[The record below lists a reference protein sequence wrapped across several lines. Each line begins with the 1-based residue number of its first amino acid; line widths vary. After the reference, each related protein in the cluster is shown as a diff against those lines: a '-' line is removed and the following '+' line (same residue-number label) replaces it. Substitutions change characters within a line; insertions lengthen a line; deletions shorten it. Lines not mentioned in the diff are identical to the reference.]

1 MTQSASTH
9 IAAPGATSMC
19 SPFGPQYLMCR
30 QCVKRVKLSP
40 EIEALLALDALRC
53 DCGAHLHDYLEPAEL
68 TAPARGVMPRL
79 IRFWRAG
86 REDGFWSE
94 KRFLRPA
101 AADRA
106 GVSPRQAR
114 FAYESGRRAGERLR
128 QGAHLHML
136 RVMRMKGCST
146 APSHRTAA

>member
-1 MTQSASTH
+1 MTQSGP
-9 IAAPGATSMC
+9 IQIEAPGATSTR

-30 QCVKRVKLSP
+30 QCVKRVKFSP
-40 EIEALLALDALRC
+40 EVEALLALDALRC
-53 DCGAHLHDYLEPAEL
+53 DCGAHLHDYVEPAEL
-68 TAPARGVMPRL
+68 TAPARGVLPRL
-79 IRFWRAG
+79 IRFWCAG
-86 REDGFWSE
+86 REDGFWNE

-128 QGAHLHML
+128 QGAHLPML
-136 RVMRMKGCST
+136 RVMRMKGSSAT
-146 APSHRTAA
+146 PSHRAA

>member
-1 MTQSASTH
+1 MTQY
-9 IAAPGATSMC
+9 GAVQIDVTGTTEVRTPC
-19 SPFGPQYLMCR
+19 APQYLMCR

-40 EIEALLALDALRC
+40 ELQALEALGELRC
-53 DCGAHLHDYLEPAEL
+53 DCGAHLHDCVEPAEL
-68 TAPARGVMPRL
+68 SASPRGVLPRL

-101 AADRA
+101 TAERA
-106 GVSPRQAR
+106 GVAPRQAR
-114 FAYESGRRAGERLR
+114 FAYESGRRAGERIR

-136 RVMRMKGCST
+136 RVMRMKG
-146 APSHRTAA
+146 AAGATVQRAA